1 MEKEKI
7 KYSIIVPVYNAQR
20 YIERCINSVFL
31 QTETNWELI
40 LIDDGSTDNSLFICR
55 SLASQDARI
64 TVRHQS
70 NQGVSKA
77 RNLGISISKGEWIA
91 FVDAD
96 KTKRFCHFFQLIH
109 CHLDFQ

>member
-1 MEKEKI
+1 MKPLI
-7 KYSIIVPVYNAQR
+7 SVIVPVYNAGLS
-20 YIERCINSVFL
+20 IEKCAKSIL
-31 QTETNWELI
+31 TQTFSNLELI

-96 KTKRFCHFFQLIH
+96 DYLYEYR
-109 CHLDFQ
+109 